1 MKLQLHEILAAAGF
15 LMFLLGSASADSEM
29 FFTPAVLFI
38 VGLGLMIWSA
48 YEDGTLRG
56 GKKK

>member
-15 LMFLLGSASADSEM
+15 LMFLLGAASADSEM